1 MREGRILLADDHPL
15 IREGL
20 QMAIR
25 IRHPEYMVD
34 VADTIAA
41 AEDLARR
48 RKPYKLLVLDY
59 RLSDSIGFNGLFR
72 MRHALSDTPIALLSA
87 YTQPSIIATA
97 RALGAA
103 GFLFKS
109 QPLEELVR
117 DIDMLLTG
125 KQIFSSNIG
134 VPANIAD
141 LNARLQSLSAA
152 QSRVLSALASG
163 HLNKQ
168 IAADLNLTEA
178 TVKAHLTSI
187 FRKLG
192 VTNRLQAML
201 AMRPLIDPYAESS
214 L

>member
-1 MREGRILLADDHPL
+1 MQEGRILLADDHPL

-25 IRHPEYMVD
+25 IRHPEYTVD
-34 VADTIAA
+34 AADSIAV

-48 RKPYKLLVLDY
+48 RKSYKLLVLDY
-59 RLSDSIGFNGLFR
+59 RLSDSSGFNGLFR
-72 MRHALSDTPIALLSA
+72 MQHALDDTPIAILSA

-97 RALGAA
+97 RALGVA
-103 GFLFKS
+103 GFLSKT
-109 QPLEELVR
+109 QPLEALVR
-117 DIDMLLTG
+117 DIDLLLAGETVFPDS
-125 KQIFSSNIG
+125 IE
-134 VPANIAD
+134 VPADIAD
-141 LNARLQSLSAA
+141 LNARLQTLSPA
-152 QSRVLSALASG
+152 QTRVLSALASG

-168 IAADLNLTEA
+168 IAADLDLTEA

-201 AMRPLIDPYAESS
+201 AMRPLLDPFSES
-214 L
+214 